1 MLASGKPGD
10 SGEAV
15 SCTTRG
21 AAFVARRPVHDI
33 SGLCW
38 GYKILFH
45 FPHGPTNP
53 DSVYSCTAKGLLDGL
68 PLLAGKNTD
77 LRLIIPLPG
86 RLAAKGAAWVLQEGR
101 TLLELLEE
109 TAPSPRALAACRE
122 FKAQGM
128 QIGLRYFP
136 KLFLLDHLLELADVV
151 SARTAGL
158 ANTDIQRLAEE
169 KKRFDFLLL
178 AEDLD
183 DLQARR
189 QAGEAGFDLFL
200 GGEINSSAIPHN
212 RSFSSAEMTRM
223 RIIRELYLD
232 EWRIEP
238 LSRLI
243 RADGAL
249 CYRLLAYLNSAW
261 FSLDEPVDSI
271 TKALMLLGTN
281 RLKHWLLLVVLADVA
296 DQTGGQEVLLR
307 MAERGRLLE
316 LLAQRKLA
324 PLPPESM
331 FLLGSF
337 SLLGELM
344 DAPLCA
350 VLAELPMHA
359 AIRTAI
365 LERTGPAA
373 LWLALCESLEN
384 GHFDALE
391 QRLRDLGFDPAHAA
405 LDHTQ
410 ARQWAIHMLSP

>member
-1 MLASGKPGD
+1 MSASENPRGL
-10 SGEAV
+10 GEAA
-15 SCTTRG
+15 SCKAGG
-21 AAFVARRPVHDI
+21 AAFIARRRIHDI
-33 SGLCW
+33 SECCW

-45 FPHGPTNP
+45 IPQGSASP
-53 DSVYSCTAKGLLDGL
+53 DSVYSATARGLLDGL
-68 PLLAGKNTD
+68 PLLAGKNTTM
-77 LRLIIPLPG
+77 RLVVPLPG
-86 RLAAKGAAWVLQEGR
+86 RLAAKGAAWVLQEDQ
-101 TLLELLEE
+101 TLLEVLENKP
-109 TAPSPRALAACRE
+109 PSPQALAACRE

-136 KLFLLDHLLELADVV
+136 KLFLLDHLLELADMV
-151 SARTAGL
+151 SARTADL
-158 ANTDIQRLAEE
+158 SHTDIQRLAEE

-183 DLQARR
+183 DPGARR
-189 QAGEAGFDLFL
+189 QAANAGFDLFL
-200 GGEINSSAIPHN
+200 GETLAPPSIPHSH
-212 RSFSSAEMTRM
+212 SFSSAEMTRL

-261 FSLDEPVDSI
+261 FSLGEPVDSI
-271 TKALMLLGTN
+271 SKALMLLGTN

-296 DQTGGQEVLLR
+296 DKTGSQEVLLR

-316 LLAQRKLA
+316 LLAQQRPA

-344 DAPLCA
+344 DAPLSS
-350 VLAELPMHA
+350 VLAELPMHN
-359 AIRTAI
+359 AIRAAI

-373 LWLALCESLEN
+373 LWLALCESLEK
-384 GHFDALE
+384 GHFEALE
-391 QRLRDLGFDPAHAA
+391 QRLRDLSVEPAQAA
-405 LDHTQ
+405 QHHSQ
-410 ARQWAIHMLSP
+410 ARQWALDMLAP